1 MKSLF
6 FIFVQNSENADDDSD
21 SDDDDDYDPPEETVL
36 EVYTTPLDSDHNNV
50 DESIDVY
57 ILFKTVLLGIQ
68 QNDPA
73 WYLALTN
80 HLNSDQQKSINELM
94 VVAEQRRAE
103 VENKKKEKL
112 AGIVNLSLITCYQ

>member
-1 MKSLF
+1 
-6 FIFVQNSENADDDSD
+6 
-21 SDDDDDYDPPEETVL
+21 VL
-36 EVYTTPLDSDHNNV
+36 EVYTTPLDDHNNV

-57 ILFKTVLLGIQ
+57 ILFKTVLLSIQ

-112 AGIVNLSLITCYQ
+112 AGIVFNLS

>member
-1 MKSLF
+1 
-6 FIFVQNSENADDDSD
+6 
-21 SDDDDDYDPPEETVL
+21 
-36 EVYTTPLDSDHNNV
+36 
-50 DESIDVY
+50 
-57 ILFKTVLLGIQ
+57 VLLGIQ

-112 AGIVNLSLITCYQ
+112 AGIVVKRTLHPHVLSLLYKCVA

>member
-1 MKSLF
+1 MLI
-6 FIFVQNSENADDDSD
+6 IFVQNSEIAEDDSD
-21 SDDDDDYDPPEETVL
+21 SDDDDYDAPEETVL
-36 EVYTTPLDSDHNNV
+36 DVYTTPLDPDHNNA
-50 DESIDVY
+50 DEPIDVY
-57 ILFKTVLLGIQ
+57 ILFKTVLLSIQ

-94 VVAEQRRAE
+94 VVAEQHRVE

-112 AGIVNLSLITCYQ
+112 EGIVVTLY

>member
-1 MKSLF
+1 M
-6 FIFVQNSENADDDSD
+6 
-21 SDDDDDYDPPEETVL
+21 
-36 EVYTTPLDSDHNNV
+36 
-50 DESIDVY
+50 
-57 ILFKTVLLGIQ
+57 LGIQ

-94 VVAEQRRAE
+94 VVAEQRRVE

-112 AGIVNLSLITCYQ
+112 AGIVINLSLITCYQ

>member
-1 MKSLF
+1 
-6 FIFVQNSENADDDSD
+6 
-21 SDDDDDYDPPEETVL
+21 
-36 EVYTTPLDSDHNNV
+36 VYTTPLDADHNNA

-57 ILFKTVLLGIQ
+57 ILFKTVLLSIQ

-112 AGIVNLSLITCYQ
+112 AGILDNLSLTVYLNAKIFYNLQFLGIFFNSTVNKL